1 MLRYQ
6 GRLCVP
12 DVDGLRDQ
20 ILEEAYATRYSIHP
34 GLPKMYHDL
43 RETYWLEGLKR
54 DIAEFVAKCPNFQQV
69 NSEHQKTGSIL
80 HEIQIPTWKWEDINI
95 DFFVGLPRTLKQYD
109 SIWVI
114 IVTSGEHPL
123 EVTFCT

>member
-34 GLPKMYHDL
+34 GLTKTYHDL
-43 RETYWLEGLKR
+43 REIYLLKGLKR
-54 DIAEFVAKCPNFQQV
+54 DIAEFVTKCPNFQKVKV
-69 NSEHQKTGSIL
+69 NTKSWVSCYKRSKFLLGCGNT
-80 HEIQIPTWKWEDINI
+80 
-95 DFFVGLPRTLKQYD
+95 
-109 SIWVI
+109 SIW
-114 IVTSGEHPL
+114 TL
-123 EVTFCT
+123 